1 METAQPP
8 VAPAASAGGN
18 PLGVTAAPFIRS
30 GTAAVVDLARRADRL
45 GYDSFW
51 VAEVT
56 GIEAFSVLG
65 AASSAAPG
73 VGLGT
78 GVLAMQVR
86 TPPLLA
92 MAAASLQALAPDRE
106 VLLGVGVSSPVV
118 ARDWHGASYPA
129 SPLAHMREFIV
140 LLRECLSGDTVTFAG
155 DYYQVRK
162 FRLGVE
168 PGERKPKIVL
178 GALGEGMLRLAG
190 AEADGVLL
198 NYLPASHVSWCVEQ
212 VRRGGNATIYAN
224 IHVGV
229 GDREAAAPRAR
240 YDLFSYAVV
249 DAYANSFTR
258 AGYGDAIQAI
268 RAAHRAGDR
277 AGALA
282 AVPDEMVDAI
292 DVVGDETLVR
302 ETISAYRHAGVDVP
316 VVFPLTW
323 GAAGQDALES
333 TLRAAITRPAPLR
346 TGSNSGLRGGRS
358 GCGRGCR
365 GSGRQALAQARAAAG
380 DSDVAIQGGATTSKA
395 VLHDY
400 AGRAYPL
407 MRLLAADEA
416 GRWMGLVKPSRR
428 RCCLLRL

>member
-1 METAQPP
+1 MTWSDSRQTSSDASRIVAVMETAQPP

-140 LLRECLSGDTVTFAG
+140 LLRECLSGGTVTFAG

-168 PGERKPKIVL
+168 PGERKPKIV
-178 GALGEGMLRLAG
+178 
-190 AEADGVLL
+190 
-198 NYLPASHVSWCVEQ
+198 
-212 VRRGGNATIYAN
+212 
-224 IHVGV
+224 
-229 GDREAAAPRAR
+229 R

-292 DVVGDETLVR
+292 DVVGDETHW
-302 ETISAYRHAGVDVP
+302 SAKRSAHTGTLA
-316 VVFPLTW
+316 LT
-323 GAAGQDALES
+323 S
-333 TLRAAITRPAPLR
+333 P
-346 TGSNSGLRGGRS
+346 
-358 GCGRGCR
+358 
-365 GSGRQALAQARAAAG
+365 
-380 DSDVAIQGGATTSKA
+380 
-395 VLHDY
+395 
-400 AGRAYPL
+400 
-407 MRLLAADEA
+407 
-416 GRWMGLVKPSRR
+416 
-428 RCCLLRL
+428 

>member
-1 METAQPP
+1 MTWSDSRQTSSDASRIVAVMETAQPP

-129 SPLAHMREFIV
+129 SPLAHMRE
-140 LLRECLSGDTVTFAG
+140 
-155 DYYQVRK
+155 
-162 FRLGVE
+162 
-168 PGERKPKIVL
+168 
-178 GALGEGMLRLAG
+178 GMLRLAG
-190 AEADGVLL
+190 QEADGVLL

-333 TLRAAITRPAPLR
+333 TLRAAITRPA
-346 TGSNSGLRGGRS
+346 T
-358 GCGRGCR
+358 
-365 GSGRQALAQARAAAG
+365 AAHG
-380 DSDVAIQGGATTSKA
+380 I
-395 VLHDY
+395 
-400 AGRAYPL
+400 
-407 MRLLAADEA
+407 
-416 GRWMGLVKPSRR
+416 
-428 RCCLLRL
+428 

>member
-30 GTAAVVDLARRADRL
+30 GTAAVVDLARRADHL

-65 AASSAAPG
+65 AASCAAPG

-190 AEADGVLL
+190 QRPTECSSTTC
-198 NYLPASHVSWCVEQ
+198 LPVTS
-212 VRRGGNATIYAN
+212 
-224 IHVGV
+224 
-229 GDREAAAPRAR
+229 P
-240 YDLFSYAVV
+240 
-249 DAYANSFTR
+249 
-258 AGYGDAIQAI
+258 
-268 RAAHRAGDR
+268 
-277 AGALA
+277 GA
-282 AVPDEMVDAI
+282 
-292 DVVGDETLVR
+292 
-302 ETISAYRHAGVDVP
+302 
-316 VVFPLTW
+316 
-323 GAAGQDALES
+323 
-333 TLRAAITRPAPLR
+333 
-346 TGSNSGLRGGRS
+346 
-358 GCGRGCR
+358 
-365 GSGRQALAQARAAAG
+365 
-380 DSDVAIQGGATTSKA
+380 
-395 VLHDY
+395 
-400 AGRAYPL
+400 
-407 MRLLAADEA
+407 
-416 GRWMGLVKPSRR
+416 
-428 RCCLLRL
+428 

>member
-18 PLGVTAAPFIRS
+18 SLGVTAAPFIRS

-65 AASSAAPG
+65 AASCAAPG

-118 ARDWHGASYPA
+118 ACDWHGASYPA

-190 AEADGVLL
+190 QEADGVLL

-229 GDREAAAPRAR
+229 GDREAAAPQAR

-258 AGYGDAIQAI
+258 AGYGDAIRPSGPPTA
-268 RAAHRAGDR
+268 RATG
-277 AGALA
+277 
-282 AVPDEMVDAI
+282 
-292 DVVGDETLVR
+292 
-302 ETISAYRHAGVDVP
+302 
-316 VVFPLTW
+316 
-323 GAAGQDALES
+323 
-333 TLRAAITRPAPLR
+333 PAPWPPYPTR
-346 TGSNSGLRGGRS
+346 WSTPSTWSATRHWSAKRSAHTGTL
-358 GCGRGCR
+358 
-365 GSGRQALAQARAAAG
+365 ALTSPWSSLSPGAQQARTLWNRH
-380 DSDVAIQGGATTSKA
+380 S
-395 VLHDY
+395 
-400 AGRAYPL
+400 
-407 MRLLAADEA
+407 E
-416 GRWMGLVKPSRR
+416 
-428 RCCLLRL
+428 LR